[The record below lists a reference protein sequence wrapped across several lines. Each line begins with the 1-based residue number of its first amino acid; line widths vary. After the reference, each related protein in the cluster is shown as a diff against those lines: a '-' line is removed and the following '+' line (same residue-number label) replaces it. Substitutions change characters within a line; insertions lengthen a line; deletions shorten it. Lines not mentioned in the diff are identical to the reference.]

1 MSPSPLN
8 HADLSVAVR
17 LGPIVAID
25 LIIRDDSDRVL
36 LGFRTNEPAKGVYF
50 VPGGRIWKDERI
62 SDAFERILKAET
74 NYAGT
79 FDQARFRGV
88 HEHFY
93 ETNRFGEP
101 GYGSHYVALIYEI
114 RIGINSQL
122 RTDAQHTEFVW
133 WAAPTILTSDRVHE
147 NTKAYFR

>member
-25 LIIRDDSDRVL
+25 LIIRDESDRVL

-74 NYAGT
+74 GT
-79 FDQARFRGV
+79 PPHSTKLASGECTSISLIQTDLMSLAT
-88 HEHFY
+88 EHTASHFSMRL
-93 ETNRFGEP
+93 ELEPTHSLELTNSIP
-101 GYGSHYVALIYEI
+101 NLYG
-114 RIGINSQL
+114 GQSQP
-122 RTDAQHTEFVW
+122 F
-133 WAAPTILTSDRVHE
+133 
-147 NTKAYFR
+147 